1 MTEIPV
7 APLRDHCNR
16 TLEAK
21 RKLNV
26 SKHISEGIRLGKILA
41 LTLAIALLGCSA
53 PKRGPVVVNENTFLQ
68 CESSRAVESKMVALI
83 NHARSSTPRC
93 GQKRFLAVKPVRW
106 NPDLARV
113 ALNHSMD
120 MANHDFL
127 SHKGSNGSSVE
138 KRVRE
143 AGYAW
148 RSVGENISG
157 GRETSE
163 QVVSAWLNSVD
174 HCDNIMNPSF
184 TEIGV
189 ACFRNSSS
197 KYGTYWTLVLA
208 SPRE

>member
-1 MTEIPV
+1 M
-7 APLRDHCNR
+7 APLKDHCNR

-21 RKLNV
+21 RNLNV
-26 SKHISEGIRLGKILA
+26 RKHRFEGIRLGRILA
-41 LTLAIALLGCSA
+41 LTLGISLLGCSA
-53 PKRGPVVVNENTFLQ
+53 PKRGPVVVDENTFFQ
-68 CESSRAVESKMVALI
+68 CESSRTVENKMVSLI
-83 NHARSSTPRC
+83 NQARSSARRC
-93 GQKRFLAVKPVRW
+93 GRKRFPATKPVRW
-106 NPDLARV
+106 NPNLARV

-120 MANHDFL
+120 MANNDFL

-138 KRVRE
+138 KRVKE
-143 AGYAW
+143 VGYVW

-184 TEIGV
+184 TEIGA